1 MSGNSL
7 DKLAS
12 FIDANS
18 RTPVRGDAWLRAAL
32 DGCRKSMNYIVEHC
46 IEDVNTL
53 DSIVDMVKP
62 YSTAFNAW
70 GSGR

>member
-1 MSGNSL
+1 
-7 DKLAS
+7 
-12 FIDANS
+12 
-18 RTPVRGDAWLRAAL
+18 VRGDAWLKAPL
-32 DGCRKSMNYIVEHC
+32 DGSRKSMNYIVEHC

>member
-1 MSGNSL
+1 
-7 DKLAS
+7 
-12 FIDANS
+12 
-18 RTPVRGDAWLRAAL
+18 
-32 DGCRKSMNYIVEHC
+32 MNYIGEHC